1 MAVRIIQL
9 SLVLMISILNP
20 LSAADAAVTSTSVS
34 ASMQATDQN
43 AVPLFTSVNMTDT
56 GVTTA
61 NVDLTPSG
69 TPIRVHSSMTFTSVT
84 AETAVFA
91 FTIGMH
97 GNGYP
102 GLARLGVLADNNG
115 VLHYDAAAPMTA
127 TVVYDYDIGSAGT
140 DLYGNLLTFGMGA
153 ISINGPSQS
162 HLLPGTSPSQ
172 IAGHYHSEETF
183 NLSAGDNSFTVS
195 FVPNVSG
202 PIAWIDGQF
211 EGTVVFSFA
220 PEPVPT
226 LSVFAGLAL
235 VAVVTMAG
243 FIASHRTQ
251 RRLT

>member
-1 MAVRIIQL
+1 MKLWLERYGYG
-9 SLVLMISILNP
+9 
-20 LSAADAAVTSTSVS
+20 ADSTLGKIY
-34 ASMQATDQN
+34 D
-43 AVPLFTSVNMTDT
+43 MTT
-56 GVTTA
+56 GAPKFLCYCLEDERREVK
-61 NVDLTPSG
+61 VM
-69 TPIRVHSSMTFTSVT
+69 H
-84 AETAVFA
+84 ETAIPVGVYEILYHKSSRFKA
-91 FTIGMH
+91 RYAAKYEWHRDGWMLHLQNVPGFEGILIH
-97 GNGYP
+97 PGN
-102 GLARLGVLADNNG
+102 
-115 VLHYDAAAPMTA
+115 
-127 TVVYDYDIGSAGT
+127 T
-140 DLYGNLLTFGMGA
+140 DDDTSGC
-153 ISINGPSQS
+153 
-162 HLLPGTSPSQ
+162 LLPGTSPSQ